1 MTHPIAAL
9 NDEQLIAALLQYA
22 PASGKDAL
30 QADFADAV
38 YRYRGALEQIPE
50 SRDEGRLLDVGA
62 RLYTATVY
70 VNHLKYKEVSLATKW
85 KTSYTDEALLAE
97 IPGSNRISIQ
107 HFDAEIDRFPYPD
120 ESFDVI
126 VCTEVLEHLAIDP
139 MHMMSEMGRVCRQ
152 GGLLVMTTPNAA
164 SFDAL
169 EKVMA
174 GQHPYSWAPY
184 NGQSTDRHN
193 REYTINE
200 LERAVTAAGFDIA
213 HSTTMA
219 ERPLSLKQRL
229 LAKWFSL
236 PDFVR
241 GKPGLNLERM
251 LGNSLV
257 VGQKVS
263 SVRDPRPGWLYYDAQ
278 HGR

>member
-50 SRDEGRLLDVGA
+50 GRDEGRLLDVGA

-107 HFDAEIDRFPYPD
+107 HFDPRIRRCQ
-120 ESFDVI
+120 SN
-126 VCTEVLEHLAIDP
+126 
-139 MHMMSEMGRVCRQ
+139 CRQ
-152 GGLLVMTTPNAA
+152 NNRGCSAIQYETPGTVYTYCALCN
-164 SFDAL
+164 SFCSRKNTA
-169 EKVMA
+169 K
-174 GQHPYSWAPY
+174 QHQCACKKDWS
-184 NGQSTDRHN
+184 
-193 REYTINE
+193 
-200 LERAVTAAGFDIA
+200 
-213 HSTTMA
+213 
-219 ERPLSLKQRL
+219 
-229 LAKWFSL
+229 
-236 PDFVR
+236 
-241 GKPGLNLERM
+241 
-251 LGNSLV
+251 
-257 VGQKVS
+257 
-263 SVRDPRPGWLYYDAQ
+263 
-278 HGR
+278 